1 MWFRSRT
8 ALGRRRR
15 RRRLPRGS
23 RRRSTLT
30 MRSRRRGARAFRA
43 SGMGLGDLGVMAM
56 VGMRLC
62 GRMWLLLKGNRLTAS

>member
-30 MRSRRRGARAFRA
+30 MRSRRRGARA